1 MFSELGGFLI
11 TLREQKLTPILG
23 GDMNCRFGNLNQFM
37 ADNRLLYEENID
49 VTSNKHGLTYGKD
62 LCMIGNIFPINH
74 LIYRGKV
81 FDGDYTYLKG
91 NKKSQ
96 IDFIYTNADGL
107 KIVKNFSIQK
117 DDWHLSDHR
126 SILLEINAR
135 RMFNSSC
142 LLKRAKELN
151 YEFNPNRPVIVR
163 HLGAYNLDLL
173 AEYLRDNE
181 RMQEDVLDEL
191 SNCNITNAVIKFD
204 CHLHDALRVAK
215 IKKTRPGNNAPKI
228 AMGKANEEFDNY
240 LKSLKGE
247 SSESQEEALKKYQVA
262 RKRVTSSMCT
272 IEHNKWKSLVDNNNS
287 KKLWERID

>member
-1 MFSELGGFLI
+1 MF
-11 TLREQKLTPILG
+11 
-23 GDMNCRFGNLNQFM
+23 
-37 ADNRLLYEENID
+37 
-49 VTSNKHGLTYGKD
+49 
-62 LCMIGNIFPINH
+62 
-74 LIYRGKV
+74 
-81 FDGDYTYLKG
+81 
-91 NKKSQ
+91 
-96 IDFIYTNADGL
+96 
-107 KIVKNFSIQK
+107 
-117 DDWHLSDHR
+117 
-126 SILLEINAR
+126 
-135 RMFNSSC
+135 
-142 LLKRAKELN
+142 AKELN

-287 KKLWERID
+287 KKLWERIDWKGNLNKCEAVRPSDDELALHFEKLTFKGTNHARRKHFVVFC